1 MSSGPPQVLVA
12 DLPLLPPLIVGADTP
27 LREVATAMLQR
38 RTSAALVAQT
48 GAIITER
55 DLVRLLAEGAS
66 HDTPVGDA
74 ATPAPR
80 TVDADATV
88 LEAIDT
94 MVRSRHRTLLVSDT
108 AGRPRGFVTLLDA
121 AASLLEHVEV
131 PGWLGGL
138 RFALRVEFPTEPS
151 HASWPPRQP

>member
-1 MSSGPPQVLVA
+1 MTSGPPRVLVA
-12 DLPLLPPLIVGADTP
+12 DLPLLPPLIVDAETS
-27 LREVATAMLQR
+27 LREVATAMLRR

-66 HDTPVGDA
+66 DDAPIGDA

-80 TVDADATV
+80 TVGTDATV
-88 LEAIDT
+88 LEAIDV
-94 MVRSRHRTLLVSDT
+94 MVRARHRTLLVIDT

-121 AASLLEHVEV
+121 AASLLEHIEV

-151 HASWPPRQP
+151 HASWPQHQR

>member
-1 MSSGPPQVLVA
+1 MSADPPRLLVA
-12 DLPLLPPLIVGADTP
+12 DLALLPPLIVHATTP
-27 LREVATAMLQR
+27 VRDVATAMLR
-38 RTSAALVAQT
+38 RQTSSALIAET

-66 HDTPVGDA
+66 PDTPADTA

-80 TVDADATV
+80 TIDATATV

-94 MVRSRHRTLLVSDT
+94 MVRARHRTLLVIDT
-108 AGRPRGFVTLLDA
+108 AARPRGFVTLLDA
-121 AASLLEHVEV
+121 AASLLEHADV

-151 HASWPPRQP
+151 YVAWPQHQP